1 MKTETPDLKT
11 QWSELLRENPKL
23 RIRDAATQLGV
34 SEAELLATRC
44 GSSVTRLEG
53 NWGEL
58 MKKFPKLGE
67 VMCLTRN
74 EAAVHERYGTFPE
87 QISFFHEMGQVVG
100 ADIDLRLFM
109 NHWELGFA
117 VTDETEEG
125 PRRSLQFFDK
135 DGTAVHKVYLTA
147 RSDVALYEEFVKEY
161 CAKNQ
166 SDVQAV
172 VPLEKP
178 TPDKPD
184 SEIDVEGFRKGWL
197 ATNDTHDFFGLL
209 KKFGVGRHQALRLAP
224 PDHAQRVDLT
234 ATQKMLEA
242 AASGKAPIMVF
253 VGSPGCIQIHTGPVE
268 NIKRF
273 GATWLNVLDEKFNF
287 HLNETLVTSAW
298 VVRKETKDGQVT
310 SLELFDAAD
319 ENLVLFFGKRK
330 PGEAE
335 DSAWRAIVANLPAA
349 S

>member
-11 QWSELLRENPKL
+11 RWNELLQKIPKL
-23 RIRDAATQLGV
+23 RIRDAATELGV

-44 GSSVTRLEG
+44 GESVTRLEG
-53 NWGEL
+53 NWGGL
-58 MKKFPKLGE
+58 IKKFPKFGE

-109 NHWELGFA
+109 THWEFGFA
-117 VTDETEEG
+117 VIDETEEG
-125 PRRSLQFFDK
+125 PRRNLQFFDK
-135 DGTAVHKVYLTA
+135 SGAAVHKVYLTA
-147 RSDVALYEEFVKEY
+147 KSDAAFYDELVRTYRST
-161 CAKNQ
+161 NQ
-166 SDVQAV
+166 SDVQVV
-172 VPLEKP
+172 VPTEKSVP
-178 TPDKPD
+178 ERPDAD
-184 SEIDVEGFRKGWL
+184 IDVEGFRKGWL
-197 ATNDTHDFFGLL
+197 ATNDTHDFFDLL
-209 KKFGVGRHQALRLAP
+209 RKFGVGRHQALRLAP
-224 PDHAQRVDLT
+224 SDHARRVDLT
-234 ATQKMLEA
+234 ATQKMLETA
-242 AASGKAPIMVF
+242 AARKVPIMVF

-273 GATWLNVLDEKFNF
+273 GGTWLNVLDEKFNF

-298 VVRKETKDGQVT
+298 VVKKVTKDGQVT
-310 SLELFDAAD
+310 SLELFDAAG

-335 DSAWRAIVANLPAA
+335 NPAWRAMVSELPVA

>member
-11 QWSELLRENPKL
+11 RWNETLQKNPKL
-23 RIRDAATQLGV
+23 RIRDAATELGV

-44 GSSVTRLEG
+44 GATVTRLEG
-53 NWGEL
+53 NWGGL
-58 MKKFPKLGE
+58 IKRFPKLGE

-74 EAAVHERYGTFPE
+74 EAAVHERYGIFTE

-109 NHWELGFA
+109 SHWEFGFA
-117 VTDETEEG
+117 VMDETEEG

-135 DGTAVHKVYLTA
+135 AGTAVHKVYLTA
-147 RSDVALYEEFVKEY
+147 KSDVALYDEFVKAY
-161 CAKNQ
+161 RATDQ
-166 SDVQAV
+166 SDMQVV
-172 VPLEKP
+172 VPVEKP
-178 TPDKPD
+178 ASDKPD
-184 SEIDVEGFRKGWL
+184 VEIDVEGFRKGWL
-197 ATNDTHDFFGLL
+197 GTKDTHDFFEQP
-209 KKFGVGRHQALRLAP
+209 KKFGVGRQQALRLAP
-224 PDHAQRVDLT
+224 PGHAQRVDLT

-242 AASGKAPIMVF
+242 ASSGKTPIMVF
-253 VGSPGCIQIHTGPVE
+253 VGNPGCIQIHTGPVE

-273 GATWLNVLDEKFNF
+273 GGIWLNVLDEKFNF

-298 VVRKETKDGQVT
+298 VVKKETKDGQVT
-310 SLELFDAAD
+310 SLELFDGAG
-319 ENLVLFFGKRK
+319 ENVVLFFGKRK

-335 DSAWRAIVANLPAA
+335 DPAWRSIVANLPVA